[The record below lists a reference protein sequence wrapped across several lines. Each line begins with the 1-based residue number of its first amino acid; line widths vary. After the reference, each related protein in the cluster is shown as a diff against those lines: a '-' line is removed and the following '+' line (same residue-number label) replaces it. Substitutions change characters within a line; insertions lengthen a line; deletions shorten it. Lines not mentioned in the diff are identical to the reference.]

1 VVRRKCLFMFI
12 LALRAAWCA
21 ISPLPTAA
29 QHLENVI
36 ESRGRVFPS
45 VGAGIT
51 AVKRDSA
58 RRYYVL
64 AKPATVISVY
74 SSVGDLV
81 LQIPNAQ
88 SKGVSIHYAVDIDLS
103 PEGRLFVAD
112 RGANCILVF
121 GADGSP
127 VARIPVIAPTSIV
140 ALSGGEVAVTSLVSK
155 RLVQILDSR
164 GNEIRSFGEPAD
176 LVEHPEKQSLI
187 NLGKIS
193 GDSSGGIYFA
203 FTSVPDRTL
212 RKYDR
217 YGYVGYEASVAE
229 QIFAS
234 ATERPDDRVQVGFGF
249 SEFSLYNETTGT
261 VMFGSSDDVK
271 FNGGMG
277 TGLGE
282 SMHRGYGFGQ
292 ALQLQTMSQN
302 GSLGGP
308 IGLMGS
314 GQITD
319 QGFSFQP
326 GVGAMS
332 GSRGRGRN
340 RGAGSDTSDQT
351 TAQGNVFQYTAPGVD
366 LSDITDAPD
375 SGDSSSA
382 NQTGDQS
389 LSMSGGGIYGGMF
402 GPSVGAPGA
411 SGFSPDVLPGAFGT
425 ASLFNSFPSEPRVHT
440 GEFAQGSSAGAGI
453 GSGTGAPGF
462 EHPHTGGA
470 VQRGPEPEG
479 HMGFHGRFGSTESS
493 FTGKVRV
500 NLGDLG
506 GGGADKP
513 IITAMATDPETQE
526 VWAAMGETLVR
537 FSKDGELVGI
547 YYPTISG
554 ARRLKPVALL
564 VEPDRLL
571 VATDPWGIFEFARPD
586 RPDLAPRRQ
595 LNLAPQNNV
604 KQNIVQPNVQ
614 QSVQ

>member
-1 VVRRKCLFMFI
+1 VLRRKCRFMLI
-12 LALRAAWCA
+12 LALLGAWCA
-21 ISPLPTAA
+21 LSPFPTGG

-36 ESRGRVFPS
+36 ESRGRIFPS
-45 VGAGIT
+45 VGAGVT

-58 RRYYVL
+58 GRYFVL

-74 SSVGDLV
+74 NASGELV
-81 LQIPNAQ
+81 QQIPNAK
-88 SKGVSIHYAVDIDLS
+88 SAGASIRYAVDIDLS

-112 RGANCILVF
+112 RGANCIEVF
-121 GADGSP
+121 EADGSA

-155 RLVQILDSR
+155 RRVQILDSR
-164 GNEIRSFGEPAD
+164 GNEVRSFGEPAD

-229 QIFAS
+229 QVFAS
-234 ATERPDDRVQVGFGF
+234 AIERPDDRVQVGFGF
-249 SEFSLYNETTGT
+249 SEFSLYNETNGT
-261 VMFGSSDDVK
+261 VMFGSSNDVK

-282 SMHRGYGFGQ
+282 SMRRGYGFGQ

-308 IGLMGS
+308 IGLMAS

-319 QGFSFQP
+319 QGFNFQP

-340 RGAGSDTSDQT
+340 RSAGSDTSDQT
-351 TAQGNVFQYTAPGVD
+351 TAQGNVFQFNAPG
-366 LSDITDAPD
+366 LEIPDISDAPD
-375 SGDSSSA
+375 GGDGSSSSQA
-382 NQTGDQS
+382 GDQT
-389 LSMSGGGIYGGMF
+389 LSMNSGGIYSGMF

-425 ASLFNSFPSEPRVHT
+425 ASLFNSFPSEPREHS
-440 GEFAQGSSAGAGI
+440 GEFAQGSSAGAGTP
-453 GSGTGAPGF
+453 GS
-462 EHPHTGGA
+462 EHPHAAGA
-470 VQRGPEPEG
+470 GARGPEPEA

-506 GGGADKP
+506 GGSADKP

-564 VEPDRLL
+564 VESDRLL

-586 RPDLAPRRQ
+586 KPDSAPRRQ
-595 LNLAPQNNV
+595 INMAPQNNV
-604 KQNIVQPNVQ
+604 RQNIQ
-614 QSVQ
+614 

>member
-1 VVRRKCLFMFI
+1 MLI
-12 LALRAAWCA
+12 LALLGAWCA
-21 ISPLPTAA
+21 LSPFPTGG

-36 ESRGRVFPS
+36 ESRGRIFPS
-45 VGAGIT
+45 VGAGVT

-58 RRYYVL
+58 GRYFVL

-74 SSVGDLV
+74 NASGELV
-81 LQIPNAQ
+81 QQIPNAK
-88 SKGVSIHYAVDIDLS
+88 SAGASIRYAVDIDLS

-112 RGANCILVF
+112 RGANCIEVF
-121 GADGSP
+121 EADGSA

-155 RLVQILDSR
+155 RRVQILDSR
-164 GNEIRSFGEPAD
+164 GNEVRSFGEPAD

-229 QIFAS
+229 QVFAS
-234 ATERPDDRVQVGFGF
+234 AIERPDDRVQVGFGF
-249 SEFSLYNETTGT
+249 SEFSLYNETNGT
-261 VMFGSSDDVK
+261 VMFGSSNDVK

-282 SMHRGYGFGQ
+282 SMRRGYGFGQ

-308 IGLMGS
+308 IGLMAS

-319 QGFSFQP
+319 QGFNFQP

-332 GSRGRGRN
+332 GSRGRGIN
-340 RGAGSDTSDQT
+340 RSAGSDTSDQT
-351 TAQGNVFQYTAPGVD
+351 TAQGNVFQFNAPG
-366 LSDITDAPD
+366 LEIPDISDAPD
-375 SGDSSSA
+375 GGDGSSSSQA
-382 NQTGDQS
+382 GDQT
-389 LSMSGGGIYGGMF
+389 LSMNSGGIYSGMF

-425 ASLFNSFPSEPRVHT
+425 ASLFNSFPSEPREHS
-440 GEFAQGSSAGAGI
+440 GEFAQGSSAGAGTP
-453 GSGTGAPGF
+453 GS
-462 EHPHTGGA
+462 EHPHAAGA
-470 VQRGPEPEG
+470 GARGPEPEA

-506 GGGADKP
+506 GGSADKP

-564 VEPDRLL
+564 VESDRLL

-586 RPDLAPRRQ
+586 KPDSAPRRQ
-595 LNLAPQNNV
+595 INMAPQNNV
-604 KQNIVQPNVQ
+604 RQNIQ
-614 QSVQ
+614 

>member
-1 VVRRKCLFMFI
+1 MLHRKCLFMFI

-21 ISPLPTAA
+21 ISPFPTAA

-58 RRYYVL
+58 GRYYVL

-88 SKGVSIHYAVDIDLS
+88 SKGVSIRYAVDIDLS

-121 GADGSP
+121 GADGSL

-440 GEFAQGSSAGAGI
+440 GEFARGSSA
-453 GSGTGAPGF
+453 GTGAPGF

-586 RPDLAPRRQ
+586 RPDSAPRRQ

>member
-1 VVRRKCLFMFI
+1 L
-12 LALRAAWCA
+12 LGAWCA
-21 ISPLPTAA
+21 LSPFPTGG

-36 ESRGRVFPS
+36 ESRGRIFPS
-45 VGAGIT
+45 VGAGVT

-58 RRYYVL
+58 GRYFVL

-74 SSVGDLV
+74 NASGELV
-81 LQIPNAQ
+81 QQIPNAK
-88 SKGVSIHYAVDIDLS
+88 SAGASIRYAVDIDLS

-112 RGANCILVF
+112 RGANCIEVF
-121 GADGSP
+121 EADGSA

-155 RLVQILDSR
+155 RRVQILDSR
-164 GNEIRSFGEPAD
+164 GNEVRSFGEPAD

-229 QIFAS
+229 QVFAS
-234 ATERPDDRVQVGFGF
+234 AIERPDDRVQVGFGF
-249 SEFSLYNETTGT
+249 SEFSLYNETNGT
-261 VMFGSSDDVK
+261 VMFGSSNDVK

-282 SMHRGYGFGQ
+282 SMRRGYGFGQ

-308 IGLMGS
+308 IGLMAS

-319 QGFSFQP
+319 QGFNFQP

-340 RGAGSDTSDQT
+340 RSAGSDTSDQT
-351 TAQGNVFQYTAPGVD
+351 TAQGNVFQFNAPG
-366 LSDITDAPD
+366 LEIPDISDAPD
-375 SGDSSSA
+375 GGDGSSSSQA
-382 NQTGDQS
+382 GDQT
-389 LSMSGGGIYGGMF
+389 LSMNSGGIYSGMF

-425 ASLFNSFPSEPRVHT
+425 ASLFNSFPSEPREHS
-440 GEFAQGSSAGAGI
+440 GEFAQGSSAGAGTP
-453 GSGTGAPGF
+453 GS
-462 EHPHTGGA
+462 EHPHAAGA
-470 VQRGPEPEG
+470 GARGPEPEA

-506 GGGADKP
+506 GGSADN
-513 IITAMATDPETQE
+513 
-526 VWAAMGETLVR
+526 R
-537 FSKDGELVGI
+537 S
-547 YYPTISG
+547 
-554 ARRLKPVALL
+554 
-564 VEPDRLL
+564 
-571 VATDPWGIFEFARPD
+571 
-586 RPDLAPRRQ
+586 
-595 LNLAPQNNV
+595 
-604 KQNIVQPNVQ
+604 
-614 QSVQ
+614 